1 MEKQSASDAKVSKK
15 NELSPVWIVPIIAVL
30 VGCWMLF
37 QYFNNRGPEI
47 TLILPDASGIEAGKT
62 AIKSKNVHVGTIT
75 DVALSENYEYIIAK
89 AQIDKRASRMINKET
104 QFWLSSGIDVKFG
117 ANGLDVNFAS
127 IESILTG
134 GVSFDVAESIKPGL
148 QIKENLQEY
157 TLYDNYDAVL
167 QGKYTTSIEYVLLF
181 EESVRGLRKGAP
193 VEYRGVRIGTV
204 DTVPLQIR
212 MDKDGKV
219 SNRIP
224 ILIKLEI
231 ERVSEVF
238 RAVNAE
244 AFAERV
250 KLQMG
255 EGLRATLKTGNLLTG
270 ALFVDI
276 NFYEDEET
284 YEPRE
289 FDGYPVFPVVAGGL
303 TEIQNQITDFLTK
316 INELPLDATIANLNG
331 SLASLDTTLKSADQ
345 LMGSEGA
352 KALPQDLSDTMKQL
366 EATLESYD
374 DDSDAYKQLISA
386 SEELEHV
393 LKELR
398 PLIKVLN
405 DKPNALVF
413 GSEVEEDP
421 IPVKGVE

>member
-1 MEKQSASDAKVSKK
+1 
-15 NELSPVWIVPIIAVL
+15 
-30 VGCWMLF
+30 
-37 QYFNNRGPEI
+37 
-47 TLILPDASGIEAGKT
+47 
-62 AIKSKNVHVGTIT
+62 
-75 DVALSENYEYIIAK
+75 
-89 AQIDKRASRMINKET
+89 
-104 QFWLSSGIDVKFG
+104 
-117 ANGLDVNFAS
+117 
-127 IESILTG
+127 
-134 GVSFDVAESIKPGL
+134 
-148 QIKENLQEY
+148 
-157 TLYDNYDAVL
+157 
-167 QGKYTTSIEYVLLF
+167 
-181 EESVRGLRKGAP
+181 
-193 VEYRGVRIGTV
+193 
-204 DTVPLQIR
+204 
-212 MDKDGKV
+212 
-219 SNRIP
+219 
-224 ILIKLEI
+224 
-231 ERVSEVF
+231 
-238 RAVNAE
+238 
-244 AFAERV
+244 
-250 KLQMG
+250 MG

-316 INELPLDATIANLNG
+316 INELPLDSTIANLNG
-331 SLASLDTTLKSADQ
+331 SLASLDTTLKSVDQ

-366 EATLESYD
+366 EVTLESYD